1 VSIVARGLLLSICD
15 IVDKRAAALKLGGF
29 SDLQAA
35 IVGKQHRFIPQSTQ
49 CFECLFAKLT

>member
-1 VSIVARGLLLSICD
+1 VARGLLLSICD